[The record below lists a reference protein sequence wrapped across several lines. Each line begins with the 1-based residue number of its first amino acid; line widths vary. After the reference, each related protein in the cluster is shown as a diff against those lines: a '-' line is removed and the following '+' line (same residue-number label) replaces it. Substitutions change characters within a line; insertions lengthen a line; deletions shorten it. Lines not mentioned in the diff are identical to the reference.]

1 MPLKVNPPTS
11 TPSPRSLGP
20 VQPRGRSG
28 SESSIGSKS
37 RTPYVSPSLAVAK
50 KSKSSSKSKSVKSE
64 NSDAGEIIEVDNFD
78 SPLCRS
84 QLWNADKCPCNRS
97 INSWLIDCSKCKQ
110 YWHTECVTLDG
121 LNEKDINKLLRWLC
135 PLCYTAP
142 ISTTDHMVIDV
153 ASSCMSCCNTRTL
166 RDANQ
171 QFEVSAAASN
181 LKSLSNI
188 CTAAAS
194 QDMNKCSEILRDFD
208 FDDFRK
214 RLDTLSQFDSHLKH
228 VLLHENSLKGLDS
241 EIKKLTDLLSSLSPT
256 LQSQDH
262 VHDSPSHR

>member
-1 MPLKVNPPTS
+1 MQAKSLKS
-11 TPSPRSLGP
+11 TILTLLYADHSCGMLINAPVIGVLTLGLLT
-20 VQPRGRSG
+20 VANAN
-28 SESSIGSKS
+28 SIGIRNVLHLTGLMK
-37 RTPYVSPSLAVAK
+37 RTLISCWDGYV
-50 KSKSSSKSKSVKSE
+50 
-64 NSDAGEIIEVDNFD
+64 
-78 SPLCRS
+78 
-84 QLWNADKCPCNRS
+84 
-97 INSWLIDCSKCKQ
+97 
-110 YWHTECVTLDG
+110 
-121 LNEKDINKLLRWLC
+121 
-135 PLCYTAP
+135 LCYTSP